1 MPLNIKNPEVDRLVE
16 TVAQRTNASKT
27 EVVRHALEATLERLD
42 RPAARGRGTRARV
55 FLERDVWPYLP
66 DVGPAPDKRE
76 REAIL
81 GYEENGV

>member
-16 TVAQRTNASKT
+16 TVARRTRETKT

-66 DVGPAPDKRE
+66 GVGSAPDKGE

-81 GYEENGV
+81 GYGETGV

>member
-66 DVGPAPDKRE
+66 DIGAAPDKRE

-81 GYEENGV
+81 GYGESGV